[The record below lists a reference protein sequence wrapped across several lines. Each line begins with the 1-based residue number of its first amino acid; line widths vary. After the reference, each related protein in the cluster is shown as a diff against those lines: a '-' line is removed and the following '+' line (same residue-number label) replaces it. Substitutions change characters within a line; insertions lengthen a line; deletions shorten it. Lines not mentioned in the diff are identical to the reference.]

1 MLIEVTME
9 DNNKLLSDILSNKLG
24 EDIDDNTIQELADH
38 IKKCEDCKM
47 DVDTIQQTIKLVR
60 TGDFEVLLPPSVSK
74 RLFKVLDLDE
84 E

>member
-1 MLIEVTME
+1 ME
-9 DNNKLLSDILSNKLG
+9 DHNKKLSDILNNKLS
-24 EDIDDNTIQELADH
+24 EDIDNNTIQELADH
-38 IKKCEDCKM
+38 IKQCEDCKV

-60 TGDFEVLLPPSVSK
+60 TGDFEVLLPLSVSK

>member
-1 MLIEVTME
+1 MA
-9 DNNKLLSDILSNKLG
+9 DNDKILSDILSNKLG

-74 RLFKVLDLDE
+74 RLFKVLNLDE

>member
-1 MLIEVTME
+1 MV
-9 DNNKLLSDILSNKLG
+9 DNDKILSDILNNKLG
-24 EDIDDNTIQELADH
+24 EDIDNNTIQELADH
-38 IKKCEDCKM
+38 IKQCEECKV

-74 RLFKVLDLDE
+74 RLLKVLDLDE

>member
-1 MLIEVTME
+1 MA
-9 DNNKLLSDILSNKLG
+9 DNDKILSDILNNKLG
-24 EDIDDNTIQELADH
+24 EDIDDNTIQELADY

>member
-1 MLIEVTME
+1 MA
-9 DNNKLLSDILSNKLG
+9 DNDKILSDILNNKLG

>member
-1 MLIEVTME
+1 MV
-9 DNNKLLSDILSNKLG
+9 DNDKILSNILNNKLG

-38 IKKCEDCKM
+38 IKQCEECKV

>member
-1 MLIEVTME
+1 MI
-9 DNNKLLSDILSNKLG
+9 DNDKILSDILKNKLS
-24 EDIDDNTIQELADH
+24 DNIDDNTVQELADY
-38 IKKCEDCKM
+38 IKECEDCKV

-84 E
+84 T

>member
-1 MLIEVTME
+1 ME
-9 DNNKLLSDILSNKLG
+9 KNKKLSDILNKKLG
-24 EDIDDNTIQELADH
+24 DDIDNNTIQELADH

-47 DVDTIQQTIKLVR
+47 DIDTIQQTIKLVR

-84 E
+84 A

>member
-1 MLIEVTME
+1 ME
-9 DNNKLLSDILSNKLG
+9 KNKKLSDILNKILG
-24 EDIDDNTIQELADH
+24 DDIDNNTIQELADH

-47 DVDTIQQTIKLVR
+47 DIDTIQQTIKLVR

-84 E
+84 A

>member
-1 MLIEVTME
+1 MV
-9 DNNKLLSDILSNKLG
+9 DNDKILSDILNNKLG
-24 EDIDDNTIQELADH
+24 EDIDNNTIQELADH
-38 IKKCEDCKM
+38 IKQCEDCKV